1 MEAAAAR
8 PLAPPTGR
16 STVRVASISA
26 ITGAVVAALVSF
38 ATVRVTER
46 DSTAPA
52 RSQVAAAPLET
63 TAPEPNPVGGP
74 VTSVAVADIQD
85 LLLRVSPSVV
95 AIEVRTSQGAAA
107 GSGVVISADGL
118 IVTNAHVVADATA
131 ITIRDGSGQTHGADL
146 VGSSPKSDIALV
158 RQRDAKGLKPAA
170 LGQSSSLHVG
180 DEVVAIGNAY
190 DLGDTPTVTK
200 GIISAKGRTLDTG
213 EVKLENLL
221 QTDAAINHGN
231 SGGPLLNMS
240 GEVIGINSAGIPNA
254 NNLGFAIEID
264 AVKPLIEKLRAGQ
277 GDVKTTAFLGVA
289 TIAAVDL
296 DAATRSRLGVT
307 ATTGAV
313 ITSVTAGSAAK
324 DGGLK
329 EGDVIVAIDTRTVT
343 GPPEIRDVL
352 AAKKPGEPVALDI
365 DRRGEHLTV
374 AITLGSRVVSN
385 A

>member
-1 MEAAAAR
+1 
-8 PLAPPTGR
+8 
-16 STVRVASISA
+16 
-26 ITGAVVAALVSF
+26 
-38 ATVRVTER
+38 
-46 DSTAPA
+46 
-52 RSQVAAAPLET
+52 
-63 TAPEPNPVGGP
+63 
-74 VTSVAVADIQD
+74 
-85 LLLRVSPSVV
+85 VSPSVV

-146 VGSSPKSDIALV
+146 VGSSPKNDIALV
-158 RQRDAKGLKPAA
+158 RQRDAKDLKPAT
-170 LGQSSSLHVG
+170 LGTSGALHVG

-190 DLGDTPTVTK
+190 DLGDSPTVTK

-231 SGGPLLNMS
+231 SGGPLLNLA

-264 AVKPLIEKLRAGQ
+264 AVKPLIEKLRTGQ

-289 TIAAVDL
+289 TIAAAEL

-329 EGDVIVAIDTRTVT
+329 EGDVIVAIDTHAVT

-352 AAKKPGEPVALDI
+352 AAKKPGEPVSLDI
-365 DRRGEHLTV
+365 DRRSDRLTIV
-374 AITLGSRVVSN
+374 ITLGSRVVSN